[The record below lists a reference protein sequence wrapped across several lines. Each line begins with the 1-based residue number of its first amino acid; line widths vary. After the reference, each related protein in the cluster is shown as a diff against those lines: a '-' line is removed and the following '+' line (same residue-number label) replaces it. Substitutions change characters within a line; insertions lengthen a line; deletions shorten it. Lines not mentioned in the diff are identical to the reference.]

1 MYTVE
6 GGQAAA
12 AKLLDA
18 GCTAICGGN
27 DIMALGAIRAARAR
41 GLRVPGDVSVTGMDD
56 SLLTAYL
63 DPPLTTIRQS
73 VREMSMAAV
82 STVLD
87 EIRGTRAP
95 RTELLYR
102 PELVVRR
109 STAPAPAVAR
119 LTPVKEG

>member
-1 MYTVE
+1 
-6 GGQAAA
+6 
-12 AKLLDA
+12 
-18 GCTAICGGN
+18 
-27 DIMALGAIRAARAR
+27 
-41 GLRVPGDVSVTGMDD
+41 MDD

-87 EIRGTRAP
+87 EIRGVRAS

-109 STAPAPAVAR
+109 STAPAPAPAR